1 MAKGYLQRR
10 PSSAGDTTTAT
21 ISVWVKHQFP
31 ETSSLDFMHAYN
43 GSASNRMQLM
53 FRDTGNLEFWSGG
66 GGSRFAK
73 SCADRGGGEVTFHD
87 QAGQWMHIMAV
98 MNTPAIREDQ
108 RCRIYVNGVEQS
120 LIDAPGST
128 LTGIPQG
135 PSGDPEQLNA
145 RVIHHICGVA
155 NDSTTDATGS
165 GEKTQMCDYFFVD
178 GLALTPEV
186 FGYYKDDTG
195 TQAVSDG
202 NKVEH
207 RSGQWRPR
215 LPKSVKNTIER
226 SGGFGTNGFYLPMN
240 DSSNVGADFHCTPNS
255 IIKLKGEDLPQPRNG
270 APATSDNFVSQLRD
284 DPYAAN
290 LVLAIPGILGGT
302 NSGCGDYSADIK
314 GSGTN
319 KTVTAVEDA
328 KVYSF
333 PSYYGSAIKF
343 DGSGDYL
350 TVPNSSD
357 FSLGTGDFTVELWL
371 YRQNSGSTEGLI
383 GVFENAGVSR
393 RSWQLE
399 TRASQGLRFQWWQ
412 DGATAG
418 GTLDTPSF
426 TVPTNQWT
434 HVCAERYG
442 DLVTLY
448 INGIAIKYNT
458 SPGSFYNNTSDPLR
472 IGVLNAGLDQ
482 PLYGYLK
489 DIRVY
494 KGVAKYKGGFD
505 VPHLWAPQGVA
516 SWKATSD
523 VPGNTFCSMNRL
535 ASIDLRRN
543 TTAYVP
549 TEVQFTNGNL
559 DVRNAGA
566 GGFAPLQQAHSTFG
580 MDSGKWYW
588 ECSNFAAASN
598 ERFGISLGPEQIF
611 TQTGN
616 GGAVETPLWVNGSDG
631 TLAVG
636 GNHNGT
642 DYEFLLTGTINNTN
656 ASAISNNDIIGLAFD
671 RDNMSLTV
679 YKNGVQTVSAT
690 NLVSQ
695 SKVSTWFASKS
706 SAGSANVS
714 GQSYNFGQ
722 NPTFCGTLGNIAS
735 ARVNSTNASWD
746 QSANTGTHVDWTVS
760 SDGRSLDVAVP
771 SGNYARAR
779 LTIDPAKK
787 YLFSF
792 RYNTGPANLGIQ
804 NEDGYIIAN
813 DGSASPSGLSS
824 GNTYT
829 FEISN
834 SSQIIVTG
842 FTGSTYSLSSV
853 LVTEI
858 VPAPYSDENGKG
870 EFRYQPPSGYLA
882 LCSDNLPAPT
892 IANPSEYFT
901 TVLYDGISSTGR
913 RQHVGFKPDLIW
925 FKSRST
931 QVSNI
936 LCDSIRGPQSHL
948 SSDTANS
955 ENTSGTTYLSGFSQ
969 SGFDLDDGVNSGGDT
984 SGRTYVAWC
993 WKAGGAAVLND
1004 AGSIDSQVSVN
1015 QDAGF
1020 SIVSYTSTG
1029 SNDALQ
1035 TVGHGLSKSPNM
1047 ILLKNRDAATNW
1059 RVYHSGIPSGN
1070 SLSLNTN
1077 ETSFSFWPSVGDST
1091 FGLANSTTT
1100 GQAAGSNGE
1109 KIIAYCWTEI
1119 PGFSKFSVYQGTDQ
1133 LNGPM
1138 CVCGFKPAWVMI
1150 KRTDVADN
1158 WHIADSA
1165 RKSTN
1170 PVNMVLRANLNN
1182 AESENNTSF
1191 NIDFLSNGFKIRSA
1205 NSELNDPGGM
1215 YVYAAFAE
1223 TPFQTA
1229 NAK

>member
-31 ETSSLDFMHAYN
+31 ETSSLNFMHAYN
-43 GSASNRMQLM
+43 GSASNRMQFM

-66 GGSRFAK
+66 GGSRFTK
-73 SCADRGGGEVTFHD
+73 SCADFGGGEVTFHD
-87 QAGQWMHIMAV
+87 QAGQWMHLMAV

-120 LIDAPGST
+120 LIDAPGGNV
-128 LTGIPQG
+128 TGIPQG

-155 NDSTTDATGS
+155 NDSTTDATGT
-165 GEKTQMCDYFFVD
+165 GDKTQMCDYFFVD

-186 FGYYKDDTG
+186 FGYYKDGTG

-240 DSSNVGADFHCTPNS
+240 DSSNVGADFHCAPNS

-270 APATSDNFVSQLRD
+270 APETSDNFVSQLRD

-290 LVLAIPGILGGT
+290 LVLAVPGILGGT

-343 DGSGDYL
+343 DGSGDLL

-357 FSLGTGDFTVELWL
+357 FSFGSGDFTVELWL
-371 YRQNSGSTEGLI
+371 YRENSGGNDALI
-383 GVFENAGVSR
+383 GVFENAGVNR
-393 RSWQLE
+393 RSWQFE
-399 TRASQGLRFQWWQ
+399 QRADQALRFQWWQ
-412 DGATAG
+412 DGSSGG
-418 GTLDTPSF
+418 GTLDTPTF

-448 INGIAIKYNT
+448 INGIAINYST
-458 SPGSFYNNTSDPLR
+458 SPGSVYNNTNDPLR
-472 IGVLNAGLDQ
+472 IGALNAALDS
-482 PLYGYLK
+482 PLDGYLK

-559 DVRNAGA
+559 DVRNVGN

-588 ECSNFAAASN
+588 ECSNFAASSN
-598 ERFGISLGPEQIF
+598 ERFGISLGAEQIF

-616 GGAVETPLWVNGSDG
+616 GAAVETPLWVNGTDG
-631 TLAVG
+631 TLSVG

-656 ASAISNNDIIGLAFD
+656 ASPISNNDIIGLAFD

-695 SKVSTWFASKS
+695 SKVSTWFATKAG
-706 SAGSANVS
+706 AGSANAS

-722 NPTFCGTLGNIAS
+722 NPTFCGTLGNVAS
-735 ARVNSTNASWD
+735 ARANSTNASWD

-760 SDGRSLDVAVP
+760 GDGRSLDVAVP
-771 SGNYARAR
+771 SGNYARAT
-779 LTIDPAKK
+779 LTIDPTKK

-792 RYNTGPANLGIQ
+792 RYNTGPANIGIQ
-804 NEDGYIIAN
+804 NENGYIIAN
-813 DGSASPSGLSS
+813 DGSAAPNGLSS

-834 SSQIIVTG
+834 SSQIRITG

-901 TVLYDGISSTGR
+901 TVLYDGISTTGR

-931 QVSNI
+931 AVSNI

-948 SSDTANS
+948 TSDS
-955 ENTSGTTYLSGFSQ
+955 LGGENTSGTTYLSGFSQ
-969 SGFDLDDGVNSGGDT
+969 SGFDLDDGANSGGDT
-984 SGRTYVAWC
+984 GGRTYVAWC
-993 WKAGGAAVLND
+993 WKGGGDAVSNTDGTISSL
-1004 AGSIDSQVSVN
+1004 VSAN
-1015 QDAGF
+1015 QTSGF
-1020 SIVSYTSTG
+1020 SVVKWTSNGAT
-1029 SNDALQ
+1029 SVVP
-1035 TVGHGLSKSPNM
+1035 VGHGMAKTPSFM
-1047 ILLKNRDAATNW
+1047 LLKNIDVSDNW
-1059 RVYHSGIPSGN
+1059 FVYHSAIQTN
-1070 SLSLNTN
+1070 NRQYLTLNTGDDTV
-1077 ETSFSFWPSVGDST
+1077 TSPNDFWSVSSST
-1091 FGLANSTTT
+1091 FGIRQSSIAGT
-1100 GQAAGSNGE
+1100 GQDVV
-1109 KIIAYCWTEI
+1109 AYCWSEV
-1119 PGFSKFSVYQGTDQ
+1119 PGFSKFSIYQGTDQ
-1133 LNGPM
+1133 TNGPM
-1138 CVCGFKPAWVMI
+1138 CVCGFKPAWIMI
-1150 KRTDVADN
+1150 KRIDAADN

-1170 PVNMVLRANLNN
+1170 PVNCVLRANVNN
-1182 AESENNTSF
+1182 AESANNTGF

-1205 NSELNDPGGM
+1205 NSELNAAGGL

-1223 TPFQTA
+1223 TPFSTA